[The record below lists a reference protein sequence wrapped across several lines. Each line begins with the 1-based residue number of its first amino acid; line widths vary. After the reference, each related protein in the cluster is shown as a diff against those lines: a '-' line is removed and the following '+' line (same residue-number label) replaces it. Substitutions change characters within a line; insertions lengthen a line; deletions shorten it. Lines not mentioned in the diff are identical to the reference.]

1 MAATTRANPSPASE
15 SAPLPTTT
23 ATPPM
28 QTRSPRNVQNPKD
41 SKRMS
46 KTIELK
52 VPDIGDFHD
61 VPVIEVLVKAGDRI
75 EKDQSLVTLESAKA
89 TMEVPASAAGVIKE
103 VKVKVG
109 DNVEQGAVI
118 ATVETEGE
126 ADAGAAPPS
135 PTGRGAGGEGSG
147 LAQPSTGTSPA
158 PTKSEPSP
166 APSGH
171 PLPEGEGK
179 SAAPQAASE
188 TGRKPDMEC
197 A

>member
-1 MAATTRANPSPASE
+1 CTRPRTTTPRARSAVISQRMKPVRPRPPAATTRASPSPASA
-15 SAPLPTTT
+15 SAPLPTAT
-23 ATPPM
+23 ATATAPM
-28 QTRSPRNVQNPKD
+28 QARHPRNTQNPKD
-41 SKRMS
+41 SERMS

-118 ATVETEGE
+118 ATVVAEDSQAG
-126 ADAGAAPPS
+126 DAPS
-135 PTGRGAGGEGSG
+135 
-147 LAQPSTGTSPA
+147 QN
-158 PTKSEPSP
+158 KSPSP
-166 APSGH
+166 AARGQVPKAEGGNVATKPPST
-171 PLPEGEGK
+171 L
-179 SAAPQAASE
+179 
-188 TGRKPDMEC
+188 
-197 A
+197 